1 MNVRKFALVMALV
14 AISSS
19 SVFAQTDFFWSTF
32 NLNEGATNDDVKVE
46 LNNGD
51 TGSLFLYYSTN
62 GPADSNLSVGA
73 FLDVATSAAGV
84 IQFTRA
90 ETFDFNI
97 SVSGTPID
105 KRWLDDMGGGG
116 SAGETGTVTDDLIDE
131 WNAFTVT
138 GGQGILETN
147 NGSGAFLDEGY
158 DAGADAFL
166 FGVID
171 FTVIGNDGDSVDL
184 LTSAGDGMIVNG
196 GSVVDA
202 SFGLATINV
211 GGGGVIP
218 EPTTA
223 GLLAIGLVGVVARRR
238 R

>member
-19 SVFAQTDFFWSTF
+19 SVFAQTDFFWSTSA
-32 NLNEGATNDDVKVE
+32 LGQGASNEDVKVN
-46 LNNGD
+46 LSNGD
-51 TGSLFLYYSTN
+51 TGSLYLYFSTN
-62 GPADSNLSVGA
+62 GPADSDLSVGA
-73 FLDVATSAAGV
+73 FLDVATSQSGV

-90 ETFDFNI
+90 ETFDFAI
-97 SVSGTPID
+97 TVAGTPIAN
-105 KRWLDDMGGGG
+105 RWLDNMGGGG
-116 SAGETGTVTDDLIDE
+116 SAGETGTVGDDLIDE

-138 GGQGILETN
+138 GGQGILESN

-166 FGVID
+166 FGVVD

-184 LTSAGDGMIVNG
+184 FTSAGDGMIVNG
-196 GSVVDA
+196 GDVVDA
-202 SFGLATINV
+202 TFGAATINV
-211 GGGGVIP
+211 GGGTIP

-223 GLLAIGLVGVVARRR
+223 GLLALGLAGIVARRR